1 MSIKIDEYISS
12 IGAIS
17 DMVIQ
22 QNKVETTAELS
33 VTEQEVDTY
42 ISTINDSN
50 EAIPCE
56 NYNDILQVMQKA
68 KAEMNQFETSS
79 EQSEQM
85 SGTSGSG
92 SAGGSDSE
100 DETTT
105 EVVTINGVTYLETT
119 TVKNGVTSV
128 TRTVIGEQEAETDNS
143 MQEEIDI
150 EME

>member
-50 EAIPCE
+50 EAIRCE

-68 KAEMNQFETSS
+68 KAEMNQSETSS

-92 SAGGSDSE
+92 SSGGSDSE

-128 TRTVIGEQEAETDNS
+128 TRTVIGEQEAETDSS